1 MKNAALSRALKWL
14 FAAQLLSIV
23 AMLPVA
29 YALKSLLQVAAG
41 LLALAFMG
49 FSGMQI
55 G

>member
-23 AMLPVA
+23 AMLPVV

-41 LLALAFMG
+41 LL
-49 FSGMQI
+49 QI
-55 G
+55 PVQIR